1 VNELQRPFAMSLLQ
15 IKDLKLYY
23 HSAMGLVQAVDG
35 VSIDIGKGEAVGL
48 AGESGYGKTSVINC
62 IIRVLQ
68 KNAEIRGGSISYN
81 GRDLLKLT
89 DKEMQKIR
97 WKEIS
102 VVPQSAMDALD
113 PVMRIKNQFS
123 MVAKTHDKNL
133 SKKEIRKRA
142 EDLFD
147 LVGLNKARLREY
159 PHQFSGGMKQRA
171 IIALSLFFEPDLILL
186 DEPVTALDVIVQ
198 KQILDYIK
206 RLQTRFAI
214 SMLIVTHDISV
225 LARICDRI
233 YVMYGGKIMEMAET
247 NEFFS
252 DPLHPY
258 SIGLQKAFPHLF
270 EAKKRLVS
278 IPGYLPSL
286 INLTSGCRFG
296 GRCPFAIPKCRN
308 KDPKMEKVMNDHYV
322 ACHFYQKIREL
333 RETAFIEE

>member
-1 VNELQRPFAMSLLQ
+1 MNELRRPFAMSLLQ
-15 IKDLKLYY
+15 IKDLKLCY
-23 HSAMGLVQAVDG
+23 HSPMGMVQAVDG

-48 AGESGYGKTSVINC
+48 AGESGCGKTSVINC
-62 IIRVLQ
+62 IIGVLQ
-68 KNAEIRGGSISYN
+68 KNAKVRDGSILYN
-81 GRDLLKLT
+81 GRDLLKLS
-89 DKEMQKIR
+89 DREMQKIR

-113 PVMRIKNQFS
+113 PVMRIENQFF
-123 MVAKTHDKNL
+123 MVAKTHAKNL

-171 IIALSLFFEPDLILL
+171 IIALSLLFEPNLILL

-198 KQILDYIK
+198 NQILEYVK
-206 RLQTRFAI
+206 RLQTRLNI

-225 LARICDRI
+225 LAKICDRI
-233 YVMYGGKIMEMAET
+233 YVMYGGKIMEMT
-247 NEFFS
+247 KVNELFG

-258 SIGLQKAFPHLF
+258 TIGLQKAFPHLF
-270 EAKKRLVS
+270 EVKKRLVS

-286 INLTSGCRFG
+286 INPAAGCRFE
-296 GRCPFAIPKCRN
+296 GRCPFAAPNCRN
-308 KDPKMEKVMNDHYV
+308 KEPRMEKVINDHYV
-322 ACHFYQKIREL
+322 ACHFYQKMRKL
-333 RETAFIEE
+333 RDTAFIGE